1 MYLNLILN
9 LNLTLVLE
17 LKRIVMKGIVVFCG
31 SSEGTDP
38 QFAKDAYTLG
48 ATLAKQQID
57 LVYGGAKIGIMGKV
71 AQGALDNKGKVIG
84 VIPEFLKRK
93 EVYHDGLSEL
103 IITHNMHDRKL
114 KMHELSDGILMLP
127 GGFGT
132 LEEFFE
138 MLTWA
143 QLGLHPYPIAVL
155 NTNGFYDEL
164 LLMMKKMV
172 EKGFVKNE
180 NLDAILV
187 YNHIDTLLEK
197 MKDFKPLP
205 IPQWMTKEEF

>member
-1 MYLNLILN
+1 
-9 LNLTLVLE
+9 
-17 LKRIVMKGIVVFCG
+17 MKGIVVFCG

-38 QFAKDAYTLG
+38 QFAKDAHDLG
-48 ATLAKQQID
+48 VALAQQQID
-57 LVYGGAKIGIMGKV
+57 LIYGGAKIGIMGKV
-71 AQGALDNKGKVIG
+71 AQGALDYKGTVIG

-103 IITHNMHDRKL
+103 IITQNMHDRKL

-155 NTNGFYDEL
+155 NTKGFYDEL
-164 LLMMKKMV
+164 LLMLNKMV
-172 EKGFVKNE
+172 EKGFVKTE

-187 YNHIDTLLEK
+187 DNDIDTLLEK
-197 MKDFKPLP
+197 MKAFQPLAM
-205 IPQWMTKEEF
+205 PQWMTKEEF

>member
-1 MYLNLILN
+1 
-9 LNLTLVLE
+9 
-17 LKRIVMKGIVVFCG
+17 MKGIVVFCG

-38 QFAKDAYTLG
+38 QFAMDAYTLG

-71 AQGALDNKGKVIG
+71 AQGALDNEGKVIG

-93 EVYHDGLSEL
+93 EVYHDGLTEL
-103 IITHNMHDRKL
+103 IITQHMHDRKL

-164 LLMMKKMV
+164 LKMMQKMV
-172 EKGFVKNE
+172 EKGFVKPEYLN
-180 NLDAILV
+180 AILV
-187 YNHIDTLLEK
+187 DDHIDTLLKK
-197 MKDFKPLP
+197 MTDFKPLP
-205 IPQWMTKEEF
+205 MPKWMTKEEL